1 MPAMKFCGNGIAIY
15 LTLYLPPHETTFK
28 ALCFKV
34 QPLAPF
40 LKTSYTPTHTHT
52 HTHNQSYYS
61 YKILNLMASLFPYFF
76 IYFLFLLLS
85 SPILSMGARCVPPS
99 APSTIVTPLATPDAE
114 DYETVKP
121 QLNRKRLVFGG
132 NEVKSCLPKGFRR
145 SSAPS
150 RFVNYHTSGGCS
162 PTTDHSINTIP

>member
-1 MPAMKFCGNGIAIY
+1 
-15 LTLYLPPHETTFK
+15 
-28 ALCFKV
+28 
-34 QPLAPF
+34 
-40 LKTSYTPTHTHT
+40 
-52 HTHNQSYYS
+52 
-61 YKILNLMASLFPYFF
+61 MASLFP
-76 IYFLFLLLS
+76 FLFYLLFLLLLS
-85 SPILSMGARCVPPS
+85 SPSPSMAARCVPPS
-99 APSTIVTPLATPDAE
+99 APSTIVTPLATPEAE

-162 PTTDHSINTIP
+162 STTDHSINTP